1 MKCMWKTLA
10 ISITVLSL
18 SSCSLFGR
26 KETKSALMTD
36 FERGKYLV
44 SISEY
49 EQAEPYLIKT
59 VTREDNNYAESVL
72 MLGKIYDQMALPER
86 AILNLRDF
94 LQRGK
99 GSEIEVM
106 QAKALLLKNL
116 AKVKYPIDNADEKK
130 FISRIMTAKGQDL
143 RPALEAL
150 RWTLD
155 FNCGIYCVEEV
166 TYLKEIQMQLLYAV
180 ESDPSLYK
188 RVFDVLTSRYDYFET
203 FLKEPQMDLE
213 YRKKIAQ
220 GLYEALQK
228 LKSSHLESSTLGSVK
243 TAELISYLEAYQ
255 KRIERWLYE

>member
-1 MKCMWKTLA
+1 MWKILA

-26 KETKSALMTD
+26 KETKKALLTD

-49 EQAEPYLIKT
+49 EKAEPYLLKT
-59 VTREDNNYAESVL
+59 VVREDDNYAEAVL
-72 MLGKIYDQMALPER
+72 LLGKIYDQVALPER

-99 GSEIEVM
+99 GSQLEIM
-106 QAKALLLKNL
+106 QAKALLIKNL
-116 AKVKYPIDNADEKK
+116 AKVNAPIENADEKK
-130 FISRIMTAKGQDL
+130 YITRIMTSKSQDPRL
-143 RPALEAL
+143 ALESL

-155 FNCGIYCVEEV
+155 FNCGVYCVEEV
-166 TYLKEIQMQLLYAV
+166 NYLKEIQVQLIYAI
-180 ESDPSLYK
+180 ETDPTLYK
-188 RVFDVLTSRYDYFET
+188 RVFDILTSRYDYFET
-203 FLKEPQMDLE
+203 FLKEPKMDLE
-213 YRKKIAQ
+213 YRKKIGQA
-220 GLYEALQK
+220 LYEALQK

-243 TAELISYLEAYQ
+243 AAELISYLEAYQ

>member
-1 MKCMWKTLA
+1 MWKILA
-10 ISITVLSL
+10 ISITTLSL

-26 KETKSALMTD
+26 VPEKKSVFSD
-36 FERGKYLV
+36 FEQGKYFV

-49 EQAEPYLIKT
+49 EKAEPFLLKT
-59 VTREDNNYAESVL
+59 AVREDQNYDEAVVL
-72 MLGKIYDQMALPER
+72 LAKIYDQTAQPEK

-94 LQRGK
+94 LQRGS
-99 GSEIEVM
+99 GTPLDIM

-116 AKVKYPIDNADEKK
+116 TKVKAPIENADEKK
-130 FISRIMTAKGQDL
+130 YITRIMTDKSQDT
-143 RPALEAL
+143 PKALENL

-155 FNCGIYCVEEV
+155 FNCGVYCVEEV
-166 TYLKEIQMQLLYAV
+166 NYLKEIQVQLLYAV
-180 ESDPSLYK
+180 ETDPKLYK
-188 RVFDVLTSRYDYFET
+188 RVFDILTSRYDYFEAS
-203 FLKEPQMDLE
+203 LKDLKMDLE

-228 LKSSHLESSTLGSVK
+228 LKSSHLETGTLGSVK

>member
-1 MKCMWKTLA
+1 M
-10 ISITVLSL
+10 SL

-26 KETKSALMTD
+26 KETKAALMTD

-49 EQAEPYLIKT
+49 EKAEPFLLKA
-59 VTREDNNYAESVL
+59 VVREDDNYAESVL
-72 MLGKIYDQMALPER
+72 LLGKIYDQMALPER
-86 AILNLRDF
+86 AILNLRDY

-99 GSEIEVM
+99 GTELEVM

-116 AKVKYPIDNADEKK
+116 AKVKAPIENADEKK
-130 FISRIMTAKGQDL
+130 YITRIMTNKNQDL
-143 RPALEAL
+143 RQALESL

-155 FNCGIYCVEEV
+155 FNCGAYCVEEV
-166 TYLKEIQMQLLYAV
+166 TYLKEIQVQLLYAV
-180 ESDPSLYK
+180 ETDPKLYK

>member
-1 MKCMWKTLA
+1 MWKTLA
-10 ISITVLSL
+10 IFITILSL

-26 KETKSALMTD
+26 KETKNALMTD

-59 VTREDNNYAESVL
+59 VTREDDNYDESVL
-72 MLGKIYDQMALPER
+72 LLGKVYDQTALPER

-94 LQRGK
+94 LQRGQ

-116 AKVKYPIDNADEKK
+116 AKVKYPIEHADDKK
-130 FISRIMTAKGQDL
+130 LITRMMTLKGPNL

-155 FNCGIYCVEEV
+155 FNCGVYCVEEV
-166 TYLKEIQMQLLYAV
+166 LYLKEIQLQLLYAV
-180 ESDPSLYK
+180 ETDPTLYK

-203 FLKEPQMDLE
+203 FLKESKMDLE
-213 YRKKIAQ
+213 YRKKVGQ
-220 GLYEALQK
+220 GLYDALQK
-228 LKSSHLESSTLGSVK
+228 LKSSHLENSTLGSVK

>member
-1 MKCMWKTLA
+1 MWKILA
-10 ISITVLSL
+10 ISITILSL

-26 KETKSALMTD
+26 APEKKPVFSD
-36 FERGKYLV
+36 FEQGKYFV

-49 EQAEPYLIKT
+49 EKAEPYLLKIA
-59 VTREDNNYAESVL
+59 VREDQNYGEAVVL
-72 MLGKIYDQMALPER
+72 LAKIYDQTAQPEK

-94 LQRGK
+94 VQRG
-99 GSEIEVM
+99 GGTPLDIM

-116 AKVKYPIDNADEKK
+116 AKVRAPIENADEKK
-130 FISRIMTAKGQDL
+130 YITRVMTDKTQDTAKG
-143 RPALEAL
+143 LENL

-166 TYLKEIQMQLLYAV
+166 NYLKEIQVQLLYAV
-180 ESDPSLYK
+180 ESDPKLYK
-188 RVFDVLTSRYDYFET
+188 RAFDILTSRYDYFEAS
-203 FLKEPQMDLE
+203 LKDLKMDLE

-220 GLYEALQK
+220 ALYEALQK
-228 LKSSHLESSTLGSVK
+228 LKSSHLETGTLGSVK